1 MKFDSNLFLCSSCHL
16 LGKNML
22 AAQTESLPP
31 LEPEFKTERECVC
44 VCVCVCVVGDRVGD
58 RPCARGLWAGGS
70 GRVLSPSMRAGNAE

>member
-31 LEPEFKTERECVC
+31 LEPEFKTERESVCVC
-44 VCVCVCVVGDRVGD
+44 VCVCVCSR
-58 RPCARGLWAGGS
+58 R
-70 GRVLSPSMRAGNAE
+70 